1 MVRSLLVP
9 LDGSPFAEHALPSAV
24 SIAKR
29 SGASIELARVETKL
43 HSLELPTELA
53 DSEFARTSADARA
66 YLEDAA
72 QRLRAAAHVHVTT
85 CLLEGRVAQALHDR
99 SAAAG
104 VDLIVLTTHGRGP
117 LSRLWLGSVADQLI
131 REAPCPLLLVRPGET
146 PPDLSQDVA
155 FRHLLIPLD
164 GSEFAE
170 QILEPAMALGQLM
183 NADYRLL
190 RVVQPVAV
198 GGFEHVT
205 TAISGPQA
213 SLVGFLETEARRYI
227 ARAGQVFLERSLAA
241 TQHVAM
247 HVQPATA
254 ILQDAEAHG
263 IDLIALATHGYRG
276 PARFFLGSVADKV
289 VRGAACCVL
298 LYRPLDR

>member
-1 MVRSLLVP
+1 MYQNLLVP
-9 LDGSPFAEHALPSAV
+9 LDGSLFAEHALPVAA

-29 SGASIELARVETKL
+29 CGGSIELARVETKL
-43 HSLELPTELA
+43 HSLELPPELA
-53 DSEFARTSADARA
+53 DNEFARASADARA
-66 YLEDAA
+66 YLEETA
-72 QRLRAAAHVHVTT
+72 QRLRAAAQVPVTT
-85 CLLEGRVAQALHDR
+85 SLLEGRVAQALHDR

-104 VDLIVLTTHGRGP
+104 VDLIVLTSHGRGP
-117 LSRLWLGSVADQLI
+117 ISRMWLGSVADQLI

-146 PPDLSQDVA
+146 PPDLSRDFAV
-155 FRHLLIPLD
+155 RHVLIPLD
-164 GSEFAE
+164 GSKFAE
-170 QILEPAMALGQLM
+170 QILKPAMALGEHM
-183 NADYRLL
+183 KADFRLL
-190 RVVQPVAV
+190 RVVQPVMV

-205 TAISGPQA
+205 TAVSGPQA

-227 ARAGQVFLERSLAA
+227 ARAGQIFQERSLAA

-263 IDLIALATHGYRG
+263 TDLIALATHGYRG

-289 VRGAACCVL
+289 VRGASCAVL
-298 LYRPLDR
+298 LYRPLDQ